1 MTRMVISSRTWFDA
15 NCISSNRKWVKIC
28 PSRNANGRYWVIS
41 SNYISTYFDCGHH
54 FVIRLYQVPIA
65 YRLVAH
71 QRFVF
76 TSCNLWGVLLTHPQF
91 PFSQIP
97 LLVLGNR
104 IRNTNLK
111 IFQGPYHW
119 VKLMQSVPAFI
130 HNYALKAISD
140 PWNVTSF
147 DISPAYEKYMV
158 KETYHTAGD
167 FLGKFT
173 ECLVDEMSLA
183 NLYTVGYSCKKLTT
197 WVYLYQLYHRC
208 IVAIS
213 QQIHWEHCPILLRNT
228 CCSYRKNN
236 EEIRWQY
243 RTYYE
248 S

>member
-1 MTRMVISSRTWFDA
+1 M
-15 NCISSNRKWVKIC
+15 
-28 PSRNANGRYWVIS
+28 
-41 SNYISTYFDCGHH
+41 
-54 FVIRLYQVPIA
+54 
-65 YRLVAH
+65 
-71 QRFVF
+71 
-76 TSCNLWGVLLTHPQF
+76 LLTHPQF

-104 IRNTNLK
+104 IRNTNLE
-111 IFQGPYHW
+111 IFQGTYHW

-173 ECLVDEMSLA
+173 ECLVDEMSLE

-197 WVYLYQLYHRC
+197 WVISHISRKLNCRGRC
-208 IVAIS
+208 QIVAWYHHQHHIKANRNFVANSSSNDIS
-213 QQIHWEHCPILLRNT
+213 FASFIYVPWCAAVKA
-228 CCSYRKNN
+228 CSRFDSAASQSWWW
-236 EEIRWQY
+236 RCVLFH
-243 RTYYE
+243 
-248 S
+248 